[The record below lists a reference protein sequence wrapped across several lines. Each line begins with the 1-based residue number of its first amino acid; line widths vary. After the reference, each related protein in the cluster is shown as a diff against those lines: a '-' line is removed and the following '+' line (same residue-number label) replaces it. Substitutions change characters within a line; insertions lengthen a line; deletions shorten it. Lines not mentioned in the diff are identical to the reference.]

1 MMKNNI
7 SIIEDYK
14 VFHGDEGDKKRIE
27 SIELI
32 DSLRG
37 KIKNIIN
44 EIFRENELIYE
55 TFIKD
60 LDENIKE
67 EDYKQI
73 LEDVNKL
80 INLLKEK

>member
-7 SIIEDYK
+7 PIIEGYK

-44 EIFRENELIYE
+44 EIFRENELI
-55 TFIKD
+55 FIID